1 MMICCARSRKLSPL
15 KEGTRMK
22 LLLLAIISLPAF
34 AYGQGTVA
42 AAGEAMSAAR
52 QNALVQKYCAV
63 CHDDV
68 HRNGGL
74 SLQHFDASSVDPSL
88 AAMMASKLQTGAIGA
103 AGLPRPDQATED
115 AFFKALDAESNGA
128 DNWTLIRTEDPS
140 TRAPLLTATILRKAP
155 ARPPNTLMD
164 HYRLKLTCQAGTL
177 EGEMQLTWAPRNAG
191 ESPRPITVAADSAAP
206 VTYVVEGH
214 ETMGNGAKKADG
226 TQSTTGPAATALK
239 GMPLP
244 TKTLRISNLFPDETV
259 VFSFDGLAEAARH
272 ELSACFGAKPLAR

>member
-1 MMICCARSRKLSPL
+1 
-15 KEGTRMK
+15 MK
-22 LLLLAIISLPAF
+22 LLLAVIISLPAF
-34 AYGQGTVA
+34 AYGQGAAA
-42 AAGEAMSAAR
+42 AAGEPMPVAQ

-74 SLQHFDASSVDPSL
+74 SLQHFDASNVDPSL
-88 AAMMASKLQTGAIGA
+88 AAMMVSKLKTGAIGA

-115 AFFKALDAESNGA
+115 AFFKALDAESKGA
-128 DNWTLIRTEDPS
+128 DKWTLIRTEEPS
-140 TRAPLLTATILRKAP
+140 TRAPFLTATILRTTPAP
-155 ARPPNTLMD
+155 RPNALID
-164 HYRLKLTCQAGTL
+164 HYRLKLTCKTGTG

-191 ESPRPITVAADSAAP
+191 ESPRPITVAADSSAP

-226 TQSTTGPAATALK
+226 TQSTTGPAATVLK

-244 TKTLRISNLFPDETV
+244 AKTLRISNLFPDETV
-259 VFSFDGLAEAARH
+259 VFSFDGLADAARH
-272 ELSACFGAKPLAR
+272 ELSGCFGTTPLAR

>member
-1 MMICCARSRKLSPL
+1 MRVLVASKNMSSIV
-15 KEGTRMK
+15 
-22 LLLLAIISLPAF
+22 LAAVMTLPAV
-34 AYGQGTVA
+34 AYGQGRA
-42 AAGEAMSAAR
+42 AEPMPVAR

-74 SLQHFDASSVDPSL
+74 SLQHFDASNVDPSL
-88 AAMMASKLQTGAIGA
+88 AAMMVSKLKTGAIGA
-103 AGLPRPDQATED
+103 AGLPRPAQATED
-115 AFFKALDAESNGA
+115 AFSNALDAESKGA
-128 DNWTLIRTEDPS
+128 DKWTLIRTEEPS
-140 TRAPLLTATILRKAP
+140 TRAPFLTATILRTAP
-155 ARPPNTLMD
+155 ATPPNALID
-164 HYRLKLTCQAGTL
+164 NYRLKLTCKTRTG
-177 EGEMQLTWAPRNAG
+177 EGEVQLTWAPRNAG
-191 ESPRPITVAADSAAP
+191 ESPRPITVAVDSAVP

-226 TQSTTGPAATALK
+226 TQSTTGPAATVLK

-272 ELSACFGAKPLAR
+272 ELSACFGTTPLAR